1 MKFGIEHIDGRARA
15 GHIVTDHG
23 IVETPAFMPV
33 GTQGAVKAIEPREL
47 KEIGAAIILGNTY
60 HLYLRPGTD
69 ILDKAG
75 GLHQFIGWDRPIL
88 TDSGGYQ
95 ILSLAGLRNISDDGV
110 EFRSHID
117 GSLHFFTPER
127 IIDIERTIGSDIMM
141 VLDECS
147 PYPCSYEYAEQSN
160 ELTLR
165 WAMRCRQRFLS
176 SEVRYGHSQALFG
189 IVQGSV

>member
-75 GLHQFIGWDRPIL
+75 IPCGPIYTIDRIFSDPQVIARDMLVELDHPRCGKIKVTGAPIKFSKTPAEVKNPPPL
-88 TDSGGYQ
+88 LGQDNEEVLKELGFS
-95 ILSLAGLRNISDDGV
+95 SD
-110 EFRSHID
+110 EIKKFK
-117 GSLHFFTPER
+117 TEK
-127 IIDIERTIGSDIMM
+127 
-141 VLDECS
+141 
-147 PYPCSYEYAEQSN
+147 
-160 ELTLR
+160 TL
-165 WAMRCRQRFLS
+165 
-176 SEVRYGHSQALFG
+176 
-189 IVQGSV
+189 